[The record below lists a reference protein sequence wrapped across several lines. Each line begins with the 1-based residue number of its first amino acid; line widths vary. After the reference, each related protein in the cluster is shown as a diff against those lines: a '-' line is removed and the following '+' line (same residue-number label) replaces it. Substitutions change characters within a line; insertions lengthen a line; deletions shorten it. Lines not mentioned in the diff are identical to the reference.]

1 MMRPLIVLLRQP
13 RLAPSV
19 LRAGAARLPRTFS
32 TSMATM
38 PVEGE
43 SDAEQASPRRSFQ
56 QEHSITLAGDLRG
69 LDTTPLESFDD
80 IVRTCPSTGEVQQ
93 LPPKVERLFAAKQY
107 DAPTPIQAQSLP
119 LTLAGRDVVAVAQT
133 GSGKTMGFLLPL
145 MWDAVSRK
153 QQNAPARGGLQ
164 AARERRRFQA
174 EPVAPTAVIL
184 APTRELAQQIEREA
198 HELGGAFGCS
208 SMCVYGGQKRTIQ
221 ERQLMALRGKLDL
234 IVATPGRLSDFAQD
248 GIVSLDRV
256 KFLVLDE
263 ADRMLDMGFEPQL
276 REIAEMLPASGE
288 RDAAEF
294 GDGCTPRRQKRSRP
308 PNPPSP
314 PASVTPR
321 AAHSSATGRLA
332 SLHAHAHAR
341 ARCTHRGLSP
351 SRPQGRPAGRV
362 LRARRLPRAV
372 EA

>member
-1 MMRPLIVLLRQP
+1 MHRPLLVVLRRP
-13 RLAPSV
+13 SLAPGL
-19 LRAGAARLPRTFS
+19 LRAGATRLPRTFS

-43 SDAEQASPRRSFQ
+43 SREEQAARRRSFQ

-69 LDTTPLESFDD
+69 LDTTPLQSFDD

-153 QQNAPARGGLQ
+153 QPTPARGGLQ
-164 AARERRRFQA
+164 AARERRRFQVA
-174 EPVAPTAVIL
+174 PVAPTAVVL

-248 GIVSLDRV
+248 GLVLLDRV

-276 REIAEMLPASGE
+276 REIAEMLPQSGE

-294 GDGCTPRRQKRSRP
+294 GDG
-308 PNPPSP
+308 
-314 PASVTPR
+314 
-321 AAHSSATGRLA
+321 
-332 SLHAHAHAR
+332 
-341 ARCTHRGLSP
+341 
-351 SRPQGRPAGRV
+351 
-362 LRARRLPRAV
+362 
-372 EA
+372 